1 MRLVRESDEYTFVP
15 SQMCIV
21 YDADAEVI
29 SFIKGEK
36 KADYVEYEDIPAD
49 FVTAMISI
57 EDKRYYKHD
66 GIDYVAI
73 LRSAKSII
81 ETRSL
86 SQGGSTITMQLA
98 RNIYLSTEK
107 SWERKIKE
115 MFIAAEL
122 EKLYSKNKIMEYYLN
137 NIYFSNGYYG
147 IQAACNGY
155 FSCELND
162 LSLSQIAFLCAIPN
176 SPSYYDPIVNFD
188 NTIARRDRI
197 LKNMYEDGKINETQY
212 LNAIY
217 EEIELELEA
226 SSQQTQRNNY
236 VDTYVYYCATRALM
250 ELEGFEFKEYF
261 YSEEERKEYYED
273 YDALYA
279 DCQRQIFAEG
289 YKIYTSI
296 EMDKQEALQNSVNNV
311 LSEYTDVN
319 EDGVYKLQGS
329 AVCIDNDTGMVVAIV
344 GGREQDI
351 GIYTLN
357 RAYQSFRQ
365 PGSSIK
371 PLIVYTPFFEKGNT
385 PDTLVMDEEI
395 EGGPKSSYYRGEVTT
410 RYAVEQSLNPVAWS
424 LYEQITPE
432 IGLQY
437 LKNMHFSKIVS
448 KDYVTATALGGFT
461 KGMSALEMAAGYA
474 TLENDGIYRTPTCIQ
489 KIVDADNNIV
499 YINEQE
505 GEQIYGET
513 ASRMMTDILETAM
526 INGTGKDARLE
537 GIPCAGKTGTTN
549 DNKDGWFVGYT
560 RYYTTSVWVGCDL
573 PEEIKELQGASY
585 PAQIWKSFMSYANQG
600 LVPMDFLPYAQLS
613 QEFLDEHYPPETED
627 EDVPE
632 DEGETPEDEGD
643 VPEDE
648 GNVPEDEGNVPEDE
662 GNTPEDEGDVPE
674 DEGNAPEDE
683 GDVPEDEGNAPEDE
697 GDVPEDEG
705 NTPEDEGDVPENE
718 EETPVDGDETP
729 EDEEDAPDNEG
740 DNPQDEGDSPEDE
753 GDVPVDE
760 GDIPEDE
767 GELPEGETPQV

>member
-1 MRLVRESDEYTFVP
+1 MSKKRKQKKHRLFWFIIKLQIVLMLLVVAGMFVYSYGGYAAQLQEIRKDAVRMVRESDEYTFVP
-15 SQMCIV
+15 SQTSII
-21 YDADAEVI
+21 YDAEGEVI

-57 EDKRYYKHD
+57 EDKRYYQHD

-81 ETRSL
+81 ETQSL

-98 RNIYLSTEK
+98 RNIYLSAEK

-147 IQAACNGY
+147 IEAACNGY
-155 FSCELND
+155 FNCELND

-176 SPSYYDPIVNFD
+176 SPNYYDPLVHFE

-197 LKNMYEDGKINETQY
+197 LKNMYEDGKINESKY
-212 LNAIY
+212 LAAVH
-217 EEIELELEA
+217 EEIKLEMEV
-226 SSQQTQRNNY
+226 SSQQSVRNNY

-250 ELEGFEFKEYF
+250 ELEGFEFQEYF
-261 YSEEERKEYYED
+261 SSEEEKKAYYEA
-273 YDALYA
+273 YDELYT
-279 DCQRQIFAEG
+279 DCQKQIFAEG

-296 EMDKQEALQNSVNNV
+296 DMDKQEALQASVNDV
-311 LSEYTDVN
+311 LSGYTSVN
-319 EDGVYKLQGS
+319 DEGVYKLQGS

-371 PLIVYTPFFEKGNT
+371 PLIVYTPFFEQGNT
-385 PDTLVMDEEI
+385 PDTMVMDEEI
-395 EGGPKSSYYRGEVTT
+395 EGGPKSSYYRGEVTA
-410 RYAVEQSLNPVAWS
+410 RYAVEQSLNPVAWA

-432 IGLQY
+432 AGLQY

-448 KDYVTATALGGFT
+448 RDYVTATALGGFT

-474 TLENDGIYRTPTCIQ
+474 ALENDGVYRMPTCVQ
-489 KIVDADNNIV
+489 KIIDADNNIV
-499 YINEQE
+499 YIDERE

-513 ASRMMTDILETAM
+513 ASRMMTDVLQTAM

-537 GIPCAGKTGTTN
+537 GMPCAGKTGTTN

-560 RYYTTSVWVGCDL
+560 RYYTTSVWVGCDI
-573 PEEIKELQGASY
+573 PEEIEELQGASY
-585 PAQIWKSFMSYANQG
+585 PAQIWKSFMSYANQE
-600 LVPMDFLPYAQLS
+600 LVPMEFLPYAQLS
-613 QEFLDEHYPPETED
+613 QEFLDEHYHQES
-627 EDVPE
+627 E
-632 DEGETPEDEGD
+632 DEGVLEQEGDVLEDEGD
-643 VPEDE
+643 VPMNE
-648 GNVPEDEGNVPEDE
+648 GDMPV
-662 GNTPEDEGDVPE
+662 DEGDVPM
-674 DEGNAPEDE
+674 
-683 GDVPEDEGNAPEDE
+683 
-697 GDVPEDEG
+697 
-705 NTPEDEGDVPENE
+705 
-718 EETPVDGDETP
+718 
-729 EDEEDAPDNEG
+729 
-740 DNPQDEGDSPEDE
+740 DE

-760 GDIPEDE
+760 SDVPMG
-767 GELPEGETPQV
+767 EGETPVQDAEPQI